1 MSNIRNGWFSDCP
14 LQGRLKGRR
23 SFAAPTGSWRIAKWP
38 CGCCL
43 ASIAAASWPGPTAI
57 RPNWPGLG
65 IAVVQRPIGLP
76 DPRLQ
81 PVLPELPVPRLDTWI
96 VTHEDLRELPRVR
109 ALFDHLAEAFR
120 SYQAIGGRC
129 GAPANASPDWKEVR

>member
-1 MSNIRNGWFSDCP
+1 VVFRLSASGPLEGTPIIRGSDRV
-14 LQGRLKGRR
+14 LADREMALRLLSGID
-23 SFAAPTGSWRIAKWP
+23 RIRFVVRTDSHPAQ
-38 CGCCL
+38 L
-43 ASIAAASWPGPTAI
+43 AEART
-57 RPNWPGLG
+57 GLG